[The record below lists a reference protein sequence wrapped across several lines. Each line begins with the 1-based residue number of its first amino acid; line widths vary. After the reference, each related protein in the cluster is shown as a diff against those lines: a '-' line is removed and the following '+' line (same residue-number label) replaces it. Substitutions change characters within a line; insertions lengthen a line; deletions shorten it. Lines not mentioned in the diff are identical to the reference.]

1 MKKRK
6 LTRKQ
11 IRALSM
17 QGVLDRE
24 TTNLTAKF
32 SQRRIQPKTN
42 NQSKVFD
49 AYYEGQ
55 NLFLYGYA
63 GTGKTFL
70 SMHLAL
76 EEVLNNYYNK
86 LVIVRSVV
94 PTRDMGFLPGKEQD
108 KTKVYE
114 QPYQQI
120 CADLFQRGD
129 AYDILKNKQ
138 CVEFMATSFIRGI
151 TLHDSIVLID
161 ECQNMSDHELN
172 SIITRLGDNSKL
184 IICGDFRQSDLQKER
199 SGFHQTMKIFRK
211 MKSMSLIEFN
221 ISDIV
226 RSGFV
231 KDYIIAREQLK
242 DEKFYNRPNFFPET
256 ETRYDR
262 WSETLRTGGGRYSN
276 SLPISNDSFSQAVKG
291 SYQTMA

>member
-1 MKKRK
+1 MKQK

-17 QGVLDRE
+17 QGIMEKE
-24 TTNLTAKF
+24 TTNLTHKF
-32 SQRRIQPKTN
+32 SQRRIAPKTE
-42 NQSKVFD
+42 NQARVFD
-49 AYYEGQ
+49 AYHQGS

-76 EEVLNNYYNK
+76 EEVLNSRYNK

-114 QPYQQI
+114 QPYNQI

-151 TLHDSIVLID
+151 TLHDCIVLID

-184 IICGDFRQSDLQKER
+184 IICGDFRQSDLTKER
-199 SGFHQTMKIFRK
+199 SGFHHTMKVFKR
-211 MKSMSLIEFN
+211 MKSMSMIEFN
-221 ISDIV
+221 IDDIV

-231 KDYIIAREQLK
+231 KEYIIAREQLK
-242 DEKFYNRPNFFPET
+242 DETIYTRPNFFPQAEKS
-256 ETRYDR
+256 YDR
-262 WSETLRTGGGRYSN
+262 WSETLRAGGGRYSN

-291 SYQTMA
+291 SYQGVA